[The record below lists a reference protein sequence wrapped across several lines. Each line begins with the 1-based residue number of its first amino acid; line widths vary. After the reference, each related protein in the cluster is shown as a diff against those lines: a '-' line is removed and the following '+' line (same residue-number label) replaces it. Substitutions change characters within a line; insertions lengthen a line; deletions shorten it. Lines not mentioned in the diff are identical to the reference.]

1 MVQGLAFLSK
11 KSWHVKN
18 MNNQEKV
25 WMAEQR
31 KEVENS
37 KTKELARQIQQER
50 EQDELD
56 AISGKKTS
64 HLDRGIAWMHEGG
77 TGEVAKEDL
86 RKKNEEYLM
95 GKEYAPQGVK
105 GGDFAVDGA
114 LDGVNAVMAG
124 ATAESVKMYP
134 SQNGASVADKN
145 EAFRMRHEDPMFL
158 VSKRHDEQQAKA
170 EKTKALYKRVAGSHE
185 ERNDDRKNAKRAKK
199 ERKRERKHRYR
210 EDDDLNHRKYPRRS
224 RSRDRNDYKEDRTIR
239 MRQNEPPWSRSR
251 GEESPRQSMH
261 DVHQQNNRSGGTNC
275 DGKESFQRREYEH
288 DGQPSELRSRLP
300 DDSRYGLQGS
310 SSKGITNGD
319 LGPMHTVLAQK
330 RQDREE
336 VKRSVRDRASIRHVM
351 TPEERIRVLGKMQM
365 DASRR
370 VLCQKSIPDS
380 SDGAEAPSRGSATFL
395 NDIKQQSHGINAT
408 DSLSLRIVEK
418 YGKYQKLDDSFP

>member
-105 GGDFAVDGA
+105 GGDFAVDGV

-124 ATAESVKMYP
+124 AATESSIIYP
-134 SQNGASVADKN
+134 SQNGASVAEKN

-158 VSKRHDEQQAKA
+158 VSKRHDEQQAKI
-170 EKTKALYKRVAGSHE
+170 EKTKALYERVVGPIV
-185 ERNDDRKNAKRAKK
+185 ERDDERKNAKRAKK
-199 ERKRERKHRYR
+199 ERKKERKHRSR
-210 EDDDLNHRKYPRRS
+210 DDDDRKYRKYPRRS
-224 RSRDRNDYKEDRTIR
+224 RSRDRNDYKQDRR
-239 MRQNEPPWSRSR
+239 SRS
-251 GEESPRQSMH
+251 EDSPRRSRL
-261 DVHQQNNRSGGTNC
+261 DVNQRNDRSGSKDF
-275 DGKESFQRREYEH
+275 DGIESFRTREYKR
-288 DGQPSELRSRLP
+288 DGRSPELRSQLLN
-300 DDSRYGLQGS
+300 DSKYGLQGL
-310 SSKGITNGD
+310 SSKEITNKD
-319 LGPMHTVLAQK
+319 LGPVHEVLDRK
-330 RQDREE
+330 RKDREE
-336 VKRSVRDRASIRHVM
+336 VKRSIRDRASIRHVM
-351 TPEERIRVLGKMQM
+351 TPDERTKVLEDMRS

-370 VLCQKSIPDS
+370 VLYQTSCPNH
-380 SDGAEAPSRGSATFL
+380 SDDAIAPTRGSATFL
-395 NDIKQQSHGINAT
+395 NEIQQQSHGINDT
-408 DSLSLRIVEK
+408 GSLTLRVRESYRK
-418 YGKYQKLDDSFP
+418 EQNLDDSFL